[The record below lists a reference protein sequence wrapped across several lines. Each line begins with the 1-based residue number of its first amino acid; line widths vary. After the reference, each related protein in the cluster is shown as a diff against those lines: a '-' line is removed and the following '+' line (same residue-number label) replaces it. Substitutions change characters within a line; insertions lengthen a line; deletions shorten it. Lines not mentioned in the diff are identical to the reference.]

1 MKRDKNEKK
10 AERWEVCKVRG
21 WISAVDPG
29 CVSSECYPK
38 VYNRDEL
45 WKGQNLSAH
54 NEYLPSVV
62 LKEIAED
69 HIVLFAGGQRHTIYT
84 GETYTTPRKGLS
96 YAYSEVDVR
105 IDVE

>member
-1 MKRDKNEKK
+1 MEKEKK
-10 AERWEVCKVRG
+10 AAKWEMCKVRG

-38 VYNRDEL
+38 EYRRDEL
-45 WKGQNLSAH
+45 SKGLNLSSH

-62 LKEIAED
+62 VKEIGED
-69 HIVLFAGGQRHTIYT
+69 YIVLFAGGQRHTIYT
-84 GETYTTPRKGLS
+84 GESYTTPKKGLS

-105 IDVE
+105 IE